1 MKDIKLLASSIVGM
15 LVMFV
20 FMATTSITTM
30 TANIFT
36 VSVYAEEK
44 TENKYPIIPLSTN
57 SNPIASLGLSEENRG
72 NNSGADSKF
81 LTHTNETYGISIQY
95 PQDWTIKDN
104 YRLNPDDPYITV
116 ASFFAPPGENL
127 TLPREEVS
135 VYIDTKQYKTTLE
148 DYLEQP
154 VILNN
159 NTLAGGWE
167 NLQIIKAE
175 QNSTLAERTAYKVA
189 LTYKDQISGGSI
201 DRYLLD
207 TGTPIEDKMYVIS
220 YWAHPQTYSKQQPT
234 VQKMIDSF
242 EILVEGTI
250 DSEPPSLGQPNIQ
263 QPTSLAIS
271 PQQ

>member
-148 DYLEQP
+148 DYVQNTVL
-154 VILNN
+154 VNN
-159 NTLAGGWE
+159 NTVAGGWE
-167 NLQIIKAE
+167 DLKIIKAE
-175 QNSTLAERTAYKVA
+175 QNSTLAERPAYKVA
-189 LTYKDQISGGSI
+189 LTYIDNTNGGPV
-201 DRYLLD
+201 DRYLMD
-207 TGTPIEDKMYVIS
+207 TGTILGNNVYVVS
-220 YWAHPQTYSKQQPT
+220 YWADPQTYSKHQPT

-242 EILVEGTI
+242 EILVDDTT
-250 DSEPPSLGQPNIQ
+250 GQNSSSSGGPNVR
-263 QPTSLAIS
+263 QPASDFAAIT
-271 PQQ
+271 